1 MGGGFDIW
9 VVGGGEEV
17 TEEKVNVFFSKVHLS
32 FYYLSASNAKNQIYT
47 RRRPPH

>member
-1 MGGGFDIW
+1 MGEGFDIW

-17 TEEKVNVFFSKVHLS
+17 TEEKVNVFFSKVYPS